1 MANIENLKPF
11 EAGIDERR
19 NLDGR
24 PAGSKN
30 RSTIARKIL
39 EMRSI
44 LPAERMQALKAQFP
58 EIADNMTVEEIM
70 TIVMAEGAMSG
81 DDKSYKAVMDSAYGA
96 PTQQVDMDIKAQLI
110 IPAPIIFNNTP
121 PLADSENKIDV

>member
-1 MANIENLKPF
+1 MPNPENLIGKGFKP
-11 EAGIDERR
+11 GQSG
-19 NLDGR
+19 NPDGR
-24 PAGSKN
+24 AIGSKN

-44 LPAERMQALKAQFP
+44 LPAERMTALKAQFP

-96 PTQQVDMDIKAQLI
+96 PKQEI
-110 IPAPIIFNNTP
+110 
-121 PLADSENKIDV
+121 DSNVSGQINVINLGSGVKPNETTD

>member
-1 MANIENLKPF
+1 MPNPENLIGKGFKP
-11 EAGIDERR
+11 GQSG
-19 NLDGR
+19 NPDGR
-24 PAGSKN
+24 AIGSKN

-44 LPAERMQALKAQFP
+44 LPAERMTALKAQFP
-58 EIADNMTVEEIM
+58 EITDNMTVEEIM

-96 PTQQVDMDIKAQLI
+96 PKQEI
-110 IPAPIIFNNTP
+110 
-121 PLADSENKIDV
+121 DSNVSGQINVINLGSGVKPNETTD